1 MSPPAEV
8 SDVSNSA
15 TILTETTETK
25 GYSNIHPL
33 EQISS
38 EEVSTPTGSVLEKPT
53 GLTESTELAETAR
66 VDSSFSKN
74 KISESLSS
82 SLKSIP
88 SLSETE
94 SIENTLSSPIVTTS
108 QYYSP
113 SDSSS
118 LPMSSRETSEE
129 YDTSRNQVSHFV
141 HHHHYTTSSNM
152 SLSASE
158 TLTFEVSPSSSSSS
172 SSSSL
177 PTSISS
183 VVGLSDTEKTP
194 SGSVSSI
201 GTTTL
206 SSIHSF
212 QNSSPHLRMNDES
225 TVTTSPSSEFSSS
238 SSAVTSE
245 SESFSLS
252 ESVTSSQYSSTV
264 SSIGEDSSTSSPVES
279 ITAATVST
287 TGADTSSS
295 ISSSTDEIVDR
306 SVSDSVMESNTRIET
321 TFTGE
326 VTQKRGTEPGS
337 NDSTTFGGSYHQA
350 EITPTDTGE
359 ISASSL
365 VSSSESATTLSSQPQ
380 TSSFDDTELS
390 TYSTINSYTAP
401 SDFSSTSSYS
411 ELETSSGTSSTAV
424 SPSEDYSS
432 PSEISNTDSQW
443 TSSVSSDPF
452 TTSDNS
458 KDDTLY
464 GHTAAA
470 TSQSWGYYSSI
481 GTTAPSYVTQPSTGV
496 SDITD
501 ATSYDQSLFYS
512 SSYPTS
518 EILYKAIS
526 GESSQEEKDHSPVP
540 DLWVV
545 STDIGAPY
553 SSSIWDSSPYYYEPS
568 SFSSSSSSSSSSLES
583 YGPFE
588 TLSVSTSVETQKAF
602 GVNPVYHETI
612 SSESSSYYDSYTPS
626 SESSTS
632 YPPPHLSATAYQVF
646 SAAYSQDTSHATT
659 SIMET
664 LYDSDNFKTS
674 STPTYEVFGPTP
686 VTSSETTVRTSG
698 AQHTDTEVSSAR
710 ASPEPS
716 PSPLSRTSVHTAE
729 HTISTSVVLTN
740 SKLDTTLST
749 STKKSH
755 ISSDTSSTSKEEEQE
770 DKPDFTTSEEDVLII
785 YTQNYD
791 FTGPSTSFVTGIPS
805 TIKIPKKEFS
815 TLPSE
820 TFSVLR
826 STVTADVSLYE
837 KWLDGGKLGNDV
849 TGLAGSGST
858 DKGTII
864 GSVVGSV
871 CGVIVCGLIIWGLVC
886 RQHKRRGIFD
896 EDDDEDANN
905 FKTDERHFLS
915 KNISRDFS
923 SRPGYHSMF
932 TKKQTI
938 NAGDENRNPFNNEFD
953 FNNRTN
959 PPPIPAPRKARNST
973 LQSGAAATAIPA
985 VYDSSSSSSSSGL
998 DPNSRSQNVVN
1009 RDSYFSSVTGSYDSS
1024 SFGSS
1029 ITDGYSLLST
1039 TPAPAPEMY
1048 PNAMRNAS
1056 SNSQGF
1062 LRELI

>member
-1 MSPPAEV
+1 MSPPTEV

-15 TILTETTETK
+15 TILTETTETPN
-25 GYSNIHPL
+25 YSNIHSL

-38 EEVSTPTGSVLEKPT
+38 EEVSTLTDSVLEKPT
-53 GLTESTELAETAR
+53 GLTESTELAETAG

-94 SIENTLSSPIVTTS
+94 SIKNTLSSPIVTTS

-172 SSSSL
+172 SL
-177 PTSISS
+177 PSSISS

-194 SGSVSSI
+194 SSSGSSI

-238 SSAVTSE
+238 ASAVTSE
-245 SESFSLS
+245 SESFSPS
-252 ESVTSSQYSSTV
+252 ESVTSSQYSSTL
-264 SSIGEDSSTSSPVES
+264 SSISEDSSTLSPVES
-279 ITAATVST
+279 TTAATVST

-337 NDSTTFGGSYHQA
+337 NDSTTFGGSYHQSG
-350 EITPTDTGE
+350 ITPTDTGE

-365 VSSSESATTLSSQPQ
+365 VSSSEPATTLSSQLQ

-390 TYSTINSYTAP
+390 TYSTISSYTAP
-401 SDFSSTSSYS
+401 SDSSSTSSYS
-411 ELETSSGTSSTAV
+411 ELETSSGTSSTVV

-432 PSEISNTDSQW
+432 PNETSNTDSQW
-443 TSSVSSDPF
+443 TSSASSDLF
-452 TTSDNS
+452 TTSDKS
-458 KDDTLY
+458 TDDAPY
-464 GHTAAA
+464 GYAAEA
-470 TSQSWGYYSSI
+470 ISRSWGSYSSI
-481 GTTAPSYVTQPSTGV
+481 GTAAPSYVTQPSTGV

-518 EILYKAIS
+518 EVLYKAIS

-568 SFSSSSSSSSSSLES
+568 SFSSSSSSSSES

-612 SSESSSYYDSYTPS
+612 SSESSNYYDSYTPS

-632 YPPPHLSATAYQVF
+632 YPLPHLSATAYQVF

-659 SIMET
+659 SIVET
-664 LYDSDNFKTS
+664 LYDNDNFKTS
-674 STPTYEVFGPTP
+674 STSTYEVFGPTP

-698 AQHTDTEVSSAR
+698 AQHTDSEVSSAR

-729 HTISTSVVLTN
+729 HTISTSAVPTN

-755 ISSDTSSTSKEEEQE
+755 ISLDTSSTSKEEEQE

-973 LQSGAAATAIPA
+973 LQSGAAATAVPA

-998 DPNSRSQNVVN
+998 DPNSRGQNAVN

-1024 SFGSS
+1024 SLGSS